1 MTLILLKAPRWP
13 LETRIKVDPS
23 FFRLVASMNAVSYSI
38 IRSTGDDVDDSDAI
52 LSLCVEDCGVSS
64 VGSSAIS
71 SIDAPRNPDARAATA
86 DLAGSPRH
94 VPWTK
99 RSWALSF

>member
-1 MTLILLKAPRWP
+1 MTLILLKVPRLP

-23 FFRLVASMNAVSYSI
+23 FFRLVAWMNAVSYSI
-38 IRSTGDDVDDSDAI
+38 IRSTGDDVDDSDAE
-52 LSLCVEDCGVSS
+52 LSLCKDDRDMSP

-71 SIDAPRNPDARAATA
+71 SIDAPRNADARAVMV
-86 DLAGSPRH
+86 DLADSPRH